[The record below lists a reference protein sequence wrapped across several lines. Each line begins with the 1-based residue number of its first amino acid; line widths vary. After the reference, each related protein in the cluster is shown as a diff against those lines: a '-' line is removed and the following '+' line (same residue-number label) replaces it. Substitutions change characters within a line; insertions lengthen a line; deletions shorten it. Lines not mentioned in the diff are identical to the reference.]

1 MHEDLETTDIER
13 FKKRSDTSVRVI
25 AIFLAK
31 DGLTDQLKNIL
42 VKLIHPTRKE
52 KGNIAYVLHRSI
64 DKS

>member
-52 KGNIAYVLHRSI
+52 KGNIA
-64 DKS
+64 